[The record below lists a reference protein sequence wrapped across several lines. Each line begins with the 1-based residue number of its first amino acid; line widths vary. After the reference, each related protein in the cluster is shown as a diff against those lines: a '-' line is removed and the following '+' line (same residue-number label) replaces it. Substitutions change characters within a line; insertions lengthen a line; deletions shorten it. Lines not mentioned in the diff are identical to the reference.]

1 MVRVVAGMMV
11 IVLDRGEAGDQIREM
26 GGIGSTRI
34 GQAMVIQVASHTHT
48 ITTHH
53 HHHHGGT
60 EVAGVVPGNR
70 GLEDVITGTVVNN
83 SEDTVG
89 DTMGATEDI
98 RYIQS
103 D

>member
-1 MVRVVAGMMV
+1 
-11 IVLDRGEAGDQIREM
+11 
-26 GGIGSTRI
+26 
-34 GQAMVIQVASHTHT
+34 MVIQVASHTHT

-53 HHHHGGT
+53 HHHQGGT
-60 EVAGVVPGNR
+60 EVAGVLLGNR

>member
-1 MVRVVAGMMV
+1 MMV
-11 IVLDRGEAGDQIREM
+11 LELDGGKAGGQITEM

-34 GQAMVIQVASHTHT
+34 GQAMVIQVASHTNT

-53 HHHHGGT
+53 HHHQGGT

-98 RYIQS
+98 RYNLS